1 MHKLIVLLGVMLIT
15 SCDNNIDQTKQDS
28 ALQTAITDVI
38 TRSQADMVFVEGG
51 EFMMGDFG
59 RLDKERTGGLYYTN
73 GDGGT
78 RLLHNV
84 KLSNYSISRYQ
95 ITFHDYLVYRQAQ
108 GLDPNPFPIEHITA
122 EHTEYA
128 INNRLK
134 LNNKGS
140 NETWSLLS
148 TDSKDSPQ
156 QSRTPAYLAWEAA
169 SEYCQW
175 LGEQTGYP
183 YSLPTEAQW
192 EYAARN
198 RGQYVTFAT
207 DNGEYEPGHNLPTYE
222 QLQER
227 RQLVGG
233 LPGGATFPVG
243 SFPPSPL
250 GLYDMD
256 ANGYEWVKDWF
267 DPNYY
272 RYSPEDN
279 PQGPAE
285 PISIESANGMIVAK
299 VIRGNDKP
307 TDWKITASRWRHRLW
322 QQYTPEAFDGF
333 YYVTARCVV
342 NSSSPIQ

>member
-1 MHKLIVLLGVMLIT
+1 MVVLSTMLLLIVG
-15 SCDNNIDQTKQDS
+15 CDGRNDKNTPDL
-28 ALQTAITDVI
+28 ALQSAIDDVI
-38 TRSQADMVFVEGG
+38 TRSQADMVFIEGG

-73 GDGGT
+73 GDFGT
-78 RLLHNV
+78 RLLHKV

-108 GLDPNPFPIEHITA
+108 GLDTNPFPIERIIA
-122 EHTEYA
+122 SNA
-128 INNRLK
+128 KRGFDNKN
-134 LNNKGS
+134 NNKK
-140 NETWSLLS
+140 WILLS
-148 TDSKDSPQ
+148 TDSENSPK

-175 LGEQTGYP
+175 LGEQTGLP

-207 DNGEYEPGHNLPTYE
+207 DNGEYEPGRNLPTYE
-222 QLQER
+222 QRKER
-227 RQLVGG
+227 KQLSGTNGG
-233 LPGGATFPVG
+233 ETFPVG

-272 RYSPEDN
+272 RYSPVDD
-279 PQGPAE
+279 PQGPVA
-285 PISIESANGMIVAK
+285 PVLVDTFSGMMAAK
-299 VIRGNDKP
+299 VIRGIDNP
-307 TDWKITASRWRHRLW
+307 TDWNITASRWNYPLW
-322 QQYTPEAFDGF
+322 QQYTPEAFDSF
-333 YYVTARCVV
+333 YFVTARCVV
-342 NSSSPIQ
+342 NSPDPIKGQ